1 MAPTIADEQ
10 HPATGAQDDTT
21 STERKDRMSA
31 TTATEPQVDDSRT
44 ANRNA
49 DETIDSQGAADL
61 LHCDAGTVQTLAR
74 RGELPGLKFGRD
86 WLFVRAD
93 LLAYL
98 AQRGRDEAEQRRRQR
113 EIPPLHPAVGLPVS
127 PGRKRRRT
135 PPTLPALMP

>member
-1 MAPTIADEQ
+1 MSEN
-10 HPATGAQDDTT
+10 
-21 STERKDRMSA
+21 ST
-31 TTATEPQVDDSRT
+31 TEPHEEDDSRSQD
-44 ANRNA
+44 RNA

-86 WLFVRAD
+86 WLFVRSD

-113 EIPPLHPAVGLPVS
+113 EIPHLHPAVGLPVG

-135 PPTLPALMP
+135 PPTLPTLMP

>member
-1 MAPTIADEQ
+1 MGP
-10 HPATGAQDDTT
+10 TT
-21 STERKDRMSA
+21 SAQNNTTSIEGKDRMSV
-31 TTATEPQVDDSRT
+31 TTATEPLAEEARNP
-44 ANRNA
+44 NRNT
-49 DETIDSQGAADL
+49 DETIDSHGAADL

-135 PPTLPALMP
+135 PPTLPTLLP